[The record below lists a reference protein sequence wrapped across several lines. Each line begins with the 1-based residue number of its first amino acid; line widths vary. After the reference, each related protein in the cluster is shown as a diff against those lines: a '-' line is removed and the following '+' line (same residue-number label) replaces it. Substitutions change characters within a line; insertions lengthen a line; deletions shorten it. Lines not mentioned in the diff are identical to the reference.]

1 MHTNMHPYRIAAL
14 SVLLLAGC
22 SEIPLLRLPSPIPP
36 ASSPSTS
43 STPAA
48 SREAPVPSQA
58 SRIDGYKTDFA
69 QAVLA
74 ANPDRTFSGQLPP
87 MLPAI
92 VVVNISIDAEG
103 NLAKAVVQRSRDSE
117 ASQVA
122 LNSIK
127 RAAPF
132 PRPSRLLRSGSRLL
146 EFSETFLFNHD
157 YRFQL
162 RTLAGPQL
170 SE

>member
-1 MHTNMHPYRIAAL
+1 MDTTWHPYRLIAL
-14 SVLLLAGC
+14 SALLLAGC
-22 SEIPLLRLPSPIPP
+22 SEIPLLRTP
-36 ASSPSTS
+36 PSTAPAPTAPA
-43 STPAA
+43 TPAA
-48 SREAPVPSQA
+48 TREAPATSHA
-58 SRIDGYKTDFA
+58 SRIDSYKTDFA

-74 ANPDRTFSGQLPP
+74 ANPDRIFSGQLPP

-122 LNSIK
+122 LASLK

-132 PRPSRLLRSGSRLL
+132 PRPARLLRSGARVL
-146 EFSETFLFNHD
+146 EFSETFLFNSD

-162 RTLAGPQL
+162 RTLAGPQ
-170 SE
+170 

>member
-1 MHTNMHPYRIAAL
+1 MYLTSYHCRSIAL
-14 SVLLLAGC
+14 SALLLAGC
-22 SEIPLLRLPSPIPP
+22 SEIPLLRLPSPTPAAP
-36 ASSPSTS
+36 ASSS
-43 STPAA
+43 SIPAA
-48 SREAPVPSQA
+48 SREAPAPSQA
-58 SRIDGYKTDFA
+58 SRLDSYKADFA

-74 ANPDRTFSGQLPP
+74 ANPDHTFSGQLPP

-92 VVVNISIDAEG
+92 VVVSIAVDAEG
-103 NLAKAVVQRSRDSE
+103 NLAKAVVQRSRDSD

-122 LNSIK
+122 LASLR

-132 PRPSRLLRSGSRLL
+132 PRPVRLLRSGSRLL

-162 RTLAGPQL
+162 RTLAGPQ
-170 SE
+170 